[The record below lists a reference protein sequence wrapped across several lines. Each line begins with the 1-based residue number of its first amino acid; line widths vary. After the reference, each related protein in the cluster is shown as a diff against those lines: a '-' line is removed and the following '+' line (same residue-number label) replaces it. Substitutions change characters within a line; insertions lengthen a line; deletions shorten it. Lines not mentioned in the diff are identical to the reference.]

1 VKLSKVPDETTCRF
15 LSVSQRFNFMAC
27 NCPMFTPVNSNTNFF
42 LKKILRCWGQDKK
55 IIKLVKI
62 TSQSRSW
69 ANIAWGSWWSN
80 TYIFFRSMF
89 FEKLHIFYRGMLLL
103 AAPLTI
109 QSLYNGARS
118 YKLLN
123 LKDCKIELILLLHS
137 RLKLQNPLNHY
148 LVH

>member
-1 VKLSKVPDETTCRF
+1 
-15 LSVSQRFNFMAC
+15 
-27 NCPMFTPVNSNTNFF
+27 
-42 LKKILRCWGQDKK
+42 
-55 IIKLVKI
+55 
-62 TSQSRSW
+62 
-69 ANIAWGSWWSN
+69 
-80 TYIFFRSMF
+80 MF